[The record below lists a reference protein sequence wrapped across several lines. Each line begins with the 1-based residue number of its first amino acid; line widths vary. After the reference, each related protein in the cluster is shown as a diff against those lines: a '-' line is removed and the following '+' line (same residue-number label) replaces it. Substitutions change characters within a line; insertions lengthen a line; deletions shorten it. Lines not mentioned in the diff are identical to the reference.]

1 MKFDKENKLTN
12 EELESVSGGLMK
24 EIAEDSRFLNV
35 LLRGRPEQCDRYGEW
50 RIAWGD
56 HDVEIAKAWAAV
68 GVNVGFDR
76 DGDNGYCIIN
86 GEAVTQEEA
95 RQYAMNFV
103 GRHLKRSD
111 WDW

>member
-56 HDVEIAKAWAAV
+56 HEDEIEKAWASV
-68 GVNVGFDR
+68 GVNVYLSR
-76 DGDNGYCIIN
+76 DGYNTYRISN

-103 GRHLKRSD
+103 GRHLNRSD